1 MHCLLGSV
9 DSSTKF
15 VGCSPQRDYP
25 AKANENRRLERA
37 NGRSP
42 DREQN
47 TYEQSTSSRANDR
60 LNIWYLHLGHWVVAM
75 AITTKAKERF
85 KWVTE
90 ILRDGCHTADSRTM
104 TQQRLVSFCQLHFN
118 QVNRVFFVP
127 STQQQSCQ
135 CPNFS

>member
-25 AKANENRRLERA
+25 AKASENRRIERE

-47 TYEQSTSSRANDR
+47 TYEQSTNSRANNR
-60 LNIWYLHLGHWVVAM
+60 LDIWHFCLGHWVLARAVAIE
-75 AITTKAKERF
+75 ANGCFKQTTE
-85 KWVTE
+85 
-90 ILRDGCHTADSRTM
+90 
-104 TQQRLVSFCQLHFN
+104 LHSMSQF
-118 QVNRVFFVP
+118 
-127 STQQQSCQ
+127 
-135 CPNFS
+135 PNLAVLTDFP